1 MSSSKG
7 NTILKGC
14 LSVSGDSIFGAD
26 VTMENLYTKIITV
39 KEGYITS
46 SNETSSLIASRD
58 YVSTQNDILRNTFN
72 INITTLSNEIIS
84 NKTLIDSNKTLIDSK
99 TNDINGLTNSVDSL
113 TSLIDNM
120 IIEIQANSNSSTSN
134 FVTVNDNVFE
144 LSNNMVEL
152 TSNMVELSGSIT
164 QVSGSVDD
172 LSGGMVELSASI
184 TQVSGS
190 VDDLSGGMAELSGSI
205 TQVSGS
211 VDDLSGGMAELFAS
225 ITQVSGSVDDLSG
238 GMAELSA
245 SITQVSGSVDD
256 LSGNMLTLTNTM
268 AELSGN
274 MVELRNTTLEMSGN
288 ILELTN
294 TTLELSG
301 NMIEIVNTTA
311 ELSGNMVELT
321 SNVIDISLNV
331 TNLTE
336 AISNNVVAGETMIL
350 NANNGIYWPIN
361 VGGGSG
367 DTQYI
372 KHTNLGGETNGIEIV
387 SYDDTND
394 FVTIKTGSFNVEAT
408 GGFISNHEIEAPS
421 FYATSDV
428 RFKKNILPITSA
440 LDKVSMLQGVTYTY
454 INSETPRI
462 GLIAQEV
469 EKVVPEVVR
478 TSKGEEDYKSVEY
491 GNLTSILIEAVKEL
505 RSQNELL
512 QQEIASLKEAVFS

>member
-14 LSVSGDSIFGAD
+14 LSVSGESIFGAD
-26 VTMENLYTKIITV
+26 VTMENIYAKIITV
-39 KEGYITS
+39 NRGYITS

-72 INITTLSNEIIS
+72 LNITTLSNEIIS
-84 NKTLIDSNKTLIDSK
+84 NKTLIDSNKLTIDSK
-99 TNDINGLTNSVDSL
+99 TTEINVLTNSVDSL

-120 IIEIQANSNSSTSN
+120 TIEIQANSNSSTSN

-144 LSNNMVEL
+144 LSNNMVDL
-152 TSNMVELSGSIT
+152 TSN
-164 QVSGSVDD
+164 
-172 LSGGMVELSASI
+172 MVELSASI

-211 VDDLSGGMAELFAS
+211 VDDLSG
-225 ITQVSGSVDDLSG
+225 
-238 GMAELSA
+238 
-245 SITQVSGSVDD
+245 
-256 LSGNMLTLTNTM
+256 NMLTLTNTM

-274 MVELRNTTLEMSGN
+274 MVELRNTTLELSGN

-505 RSQNELL
+505 RSQNKLL
-512 QQEIASLKEAVFS
+512 QQEIASLKEAVFSYTN

>member
-14 LSVSGDSIFGAD
+14 LSVSGESIFGAD
-26 VTMENLYTKIITV
+26 VTMEYLYTKIITV

-99 TNDINGLTNSVDSL
+99 TNDINRLTNSVDSL

-172 LSGGMVELSASI
+172 LSGGM
-184 TQVSGS
+184 
-190 VDDLSGGMAELSGSI
+190 AELSG
-205 TQVSGS
+205 
-211 VDDLSGGMAELFAS
+211 
-225 ITQVSGSVDDLSG
+225 
-238 GMAELSA
+238 

>member
-99 TNDINGLTNSVDSL
+99 TNEIIGLTISIDSL

-152 TSNMVELSGSIT
+152 TSNMAELSG
-164 QVSGSVDD
+164 
-172 LSGGMVELSASI
+172 SI

-505 RSQNELL
+505 RSQNKLL

>member
-1 MSSSKG
+1 
-7 NTILKGC
+7 
-14 LSVSGDSIFGAD
+14 
-26 VTMENLYTKIITV
+26 
-39 KEGYITS
+39 
-46 SNETSSLIASRD
+46 
-58 YVSTQNDILRNTFN
+58 
-72 INITTLSNEIIS
+72 
-84 NKTLIDSNKTLIDSK
+84 
-99 TNDINGLTNSVDSL
+99 
-113 TSLIDNM
+113 
-120 IIEIQANSNSSTSN
+120 
-134 FVTVNDNVFE
+134 
-144 LSNNMVEL
+144 
-152 TSNMVELSGSIT
+152 
-164 QVSGSVDD
+164 
-172 LSGGMVELSASI
+172 
-184 TQVSGS
+184 
-190 VDDLSGGMAELSGSI
+190 
-205 TQVSGS
+205 
-211 VDDLSGGMAELFAS
+211 
-225 ITQVSGSVDDLSG
+225 
-238 GMAELSA
+238 
-245 SITQVSGSVDD
+245 
-256 LSGNMLTLTNTM
+256 
-268 AELSGN
+268 
-274 MVELRNTTLEMSGN
+274 
-288 ILELTN
+288 
-294 TTLELSG
+294 
-301 NMIEIVNTTA
+301 MIEIVNTTA

-361 VGGGSG
+361 VGGGTG

-372 KHTNLGGETNGIEIV
+372 KHTNLGEETNGIEIV
-387 SYDDTND
+387 SYNDTND

-421 FYATSDV
+421 FYARSDV

-505 RSQNELL
+505 RLQNKLL